1 MLTRCRSALL
11 AGPVVAAVLT
21 AGCGGSTQE
30 AGTQETGPS
39 AQGSPATSD
48 CARIAVPGH
57 VAVNVQ
63 TGGED
68 CDTATAL
75 VEAAVGQGRQAYEA
89 ESFSCDPADASG
101 GDTDYTCTR
110 DDTRITFRYG
120 AG

>member
-1 MLTRCRSALL
+1 
-11 AGPVVAAVLT
+11 
-21 AGCGGSTQE
+21 
-30 AGTQETGPS
+30 
-39 AQGSPATSD
+39 
-48 CARIAVPGH
+48 VPGH
-57 VAVNVQ
+57 VAVNVR

-89 ESFSCDPADASG
+89 EGFSCDPADASG